1 VSCAASRSPPIRDAN
16 AKLETTRCHGITL
29 SARPTLEIRFVF
41 NLTSTDLAAARQ
53 ALDKHGLTGFL
64 PSPPE
69 WHILCANWAAV
80 ESHISKLDL
89 DTYIPYT
96 PLYTFAPKHS
106 TGLRPVTSLHA
117 QDLIIYTALVLILR
131 DSIEVARLS
140 EKIKKSFSYRAKIG
154 EFGTLYRSSGAY
166 EKYRRRTE
174 ERLRLKRT
182 NFVATLDIADYF
194 PRLYQHRV
202 RGALEAAISTTR
214 EKEAVR
220 VLDKLVSNLSKGGIS
235 YGIPIGPYASRNLG
249 EAVLI
254 DVDAA
259 LHNAG
264 IDFVR
269 WLDDFTIFA
278 RTQDDAQ
285 EAIYYI
291 TSWLHSH
298 HGLSPNQSKTRIYAK
313 SVFLIDVWKSYDE
326 EHRHFREAVRQVRGS
341 FGYDDDD
348 SDDSN
353 EYGDFPEQDDDDDVG
368 GEIDEAAAVRLTF
381 QSALTIDAEPKY
393 GLIRFILE
401 RVIFQS
407 GMDSGRVAIIEEAM
421 KEVWRLRP
429 VFESLAKS
437 LARATE
443 LEDHQV
449 ERFLRA
455 FLKRLQSETLFVAGQ
470 TLAWVC
476 WLAGQRKLVGLAS
489 EIRKLAENS
498 PDNCV
503 VKEALI
509 ALGSIGSRNDV
520 IQLKDRRGALPNSCV
535 PALIYATRAL
545 GKDERDHW
553 QKHPPMKD
561 FYEKM
566 IFSAT

>member
-1 VSCAASRSPPIRDAN
+1 MGS
-16 AKLETTRCHGITL
+16 
-29 SARPTLEIRFVF
+29 VF

-69 WHILCANWAAV
+69 WHILCSNWAAV
-80 ESHISKLDL
+80 ESHISRVDL

-96 PLYTFAPKHS
+96 PLYTFAPKHL
-106 TGLRPVTSLHA
+106 TGLRPITSLHV

-131 DSIEVARLS
+131 DSIEAARLP

-182 NFVATLDIADYF
+182 NFVATLDISDYF

-202 RGALEAAISTTR
+202 RAAVEAAISTTR

-220 VLDKLVSNLSKGGIS
+220 VLDKLVSNFSKGGIS

-259 LHNAG
+259 LHNAR

-298 HGLSPNQSKTRIYAK
+298 HGLSPNQSKTRIYAR
-313 SVFLIDVWKSYDE
+313 SVFLMDVWKSYDE
-326 EHRHFREAVRQVRGS
+326 EHRDFRQAVRQVRGS

-348 SDDSN
+348 SDDSDNSDDN
-353 EYGDFPEQDDDDDVG
+353 EDFLEEDDDDDVD
-368 GEIDEAAAVRLTF
+368 GESQDNLNKDEDEVDEAVAVRLTF
-381 QSALTIDAEPKY
+381 RSALTIDAEPKY

-401 RVIFQS
+401 RVIFQP
-407 GMDSGRVAIIEEAM
+407 GVESGRVAIIEEAM

-437 LARATE
+437 LARATDI
-443 LEDHQV
+443 EDHQV
-449 ERFLRA
+449 EKFLRT
-455 FLKRLQSETLFVAGQ
+455 FLRKLQNETLFVAGQ

-489 EIRKLAENS
+489 DIRKLAETS
-498 PDNCV
+498 SDNCV
-503 VKEALI
+503 VREALI
-509 ALGSIGSRNDV
+509 ALGSIGTRNDV

-535 PALIYATRAL
+535 PPLIYATRAL
-545 GKDERDHW
+545 GKDERNHW
-553 QKHPPMKD
+553 KKHPPMTD

>member
-1 VSCAASRSPPIRDAN
+1 
-16 AKLETTRCHGITL
+16 
-29 SARPTLEIRFVF
+29 VF
-41 NLTSTDLAAARQ
+41 NLASADLAAARQ
-53 ALDKHGLTGFL
+53 ALDRHGLTGFL
-64 PSPPE
+64 PPPPE
-69 WHILCANWAAV
+69 WHILCSNWAAV
-80 ESHISKLDL
+80 EGHISKVDL

-96 PLYTFAPKHS
+96 PLYTFAPKHL
-106 TGLRPVTSLHA
+106 TGLRPVTSLHV

-131 DSIEVARLS
+131 DSIEAARLP

-174 ERLRLKRT
+174 ERLQRT
-182 NFVATLDIADYF
+182 KFVATLDISDYF
-194 PRLYQHRV
+194 PRVYRHRV

-214 EKEAVR
+214 EKETVR
-220 VLDKLVSNLSKGGIS
+220 VLDKLVSNFSKGGIS
-235 YGIPIGPYASRNLG
+235 YGIPIGPFASRNLG

-259 LHNAG
+259 LHSAE

-298 HGLSPNQSKTRIYAK
+298 HGLSANQSKTRIYPK
-313 SVFLIDVWKSYDE
+313 NVFLIDVWKSYDE
-326 EHRHFREAVRQVRGS
+326 EHREFRQAVRQVRGS
-341 FGYDDDD
+341 FGYDYDD
-348 SDDSN
+348 SDD
-353 EYGDFPEQDDDDDVG
+353 DHDVG
-368 GEIDEAAAVRLTF
+368 EESEGNLKEDEDETDEAAAVRLTF
-381 QSALTIDAEPKY
+381 RSALTIDAEPKY

-401 RVIFQS
+401 RVIFQP
-407 GMDSGRVAIIEEAM
+407 GMESGRVAIVEEAM
-421 KEVWRLRP
+421 REVWRLRP

-437 LARATE
+437 LARATDI
-443 LEDHQV
+443 EDRQV
-449 ERFLRA
+449 EKFLRA
-455 FLKRLQSETLFVAGQ
+455 FLKKLQGETLFTAGQ

-476 WLAGQRKLVGLAS
+476 WLAGQRKLMGLAS
-489 EIRKLAENS
+489 DMRKLAETS
-498 PDNCV
+498 SDNCV
-503 VKEALI
+503 VREALI
-509 ALGSIGSRNDV
+509 ALSSIGSRNDV

-535 PALIYATRAL
+535 PPLIYATRAL

-553 QKHPPMKD
+553 RKHPPMID